1 MSTQHQTD
9 SAVAEEVKVEEP
21 RKFAVVLLNDHY
33 STMDFVI
40 EVLTRFFKHT
50 YDQALKI
57 TLNVHHQGRGIAGV
71 YTFEIAETKAFQV
84 NEYSRAK
91 GHPLKTIIEPV
102 EESL

>member
-40 EVLTRFFKHT
+40 EVLTRF
-50 YDQALKI
+50 
-57 TLNVHHQGRGIAGV
+57 LNI
-71 YTFEIAETKAFQV
+71 
-84 NEYSRAK
+84 
-91 GHPLKTIIEPV
+91 LTIK
-102 EESL
+102 L